1 MPLYLVTFMNAA
13 DQVRLEAGE
22 THRGSDSRQAQVQRF
37 CRDVGIPYS
46 EDFTSVS
53 VFDGHI
59 TSECIEVV
67 RAYGPVAAVL
77 RNDAV
82 LPKIGVVSEGDFQD
96 VTYHGNRQSSRRGKE
111 RYSDLITVIEHVGE
125 AEDKLSRAAR
135 IRRGGWYVEARAVPP
150 IGLDDVA
157 FFVATTAL
165 PAIFP
170 DHNGA
175 FHPTSV
181 AHQEAVRYALW
192 HNGIPSHPIR
202 DINIGDVVYSGATVP
217 IFTVEGQV
225 GTDSVQVSAIL
236 ASNPMNGEPAIFTF
250 SEKEGNRV
258 SVSKPYPIETI
269 GEAIA
274 MILDWV
280 ERRNDLKEQH
290 LEEAQRLTGNR
301 KFTRVSA

>member
-1 MPLYLVTFMNAA
+1 MPLYLITFMNAA
-13 DQVRLEAGE
+13 DQVRLEAGG

-37 CRDVGIPYS
+37 CRDVSIPYS

-96 VTYHGNRQSSRRGKE
+96 VTYHGNRQSSQRGKE
-111 RYSDLITVIEHVGE
+111 RYADLITVIEHAGE
-125 AEDKLSRAAR
+125 AEDKLSLAAR
-135 IRRGGWYVEARAVPP
+135 RRRRGWYVEARTVPP
-150 IGLDDVA
+150 ITLGDVA
-157 FFVATTAL
+157 FFAPTTAL
-165 PAIFP
+165 PIIFP

-175 FHPTSV
+175 FNPTSV

-192 HNGIPSHPIR
+192 HNGIPPHPIR
-202 DINIGDVVYSGATVP
+202 HLNIADVVYSGATVP
-217 IFTVEGQV
+217 IFTVDGQV
-225 GTDSVQVSAIL
+225 GTDSIQVSAIL
-236 ASNPMNGEPAIFTF
+236 ASNPVNGEPAIFTF
-250 SEKEGNRV
+250 SEREGTIV
-258 SVSKPYPIETI
+258 TVSKPYPIETI

-280 ERRNDLKEQH
+280 ERQNELKEQY
-290 LEEAQRLTGNR
+290 LEEAQRLAGKR
-301 KFTRVSA
+301 KFKRVSE